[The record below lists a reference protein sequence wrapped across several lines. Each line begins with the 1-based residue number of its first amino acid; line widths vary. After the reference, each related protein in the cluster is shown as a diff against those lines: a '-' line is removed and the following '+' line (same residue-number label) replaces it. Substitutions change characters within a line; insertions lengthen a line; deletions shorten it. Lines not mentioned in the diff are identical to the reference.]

1 MAFTEGNTKRECY
14 YWGGLVGWKRT
25 KSHGGCVLNERAV
38 KKIKRLKGGA
48 LSLFCYRLDVKMG
61 GVDYL
66 TTTLALFTM

>member
-1 MAFTEGNTKRECY
+1 MFLFGGFEGRKI
-14 YWGGLVGWKRT
+14 T

-38 KKIKRLKGGA
+38 KKIKRLKGC
-48 LSLFCYRLDVKMG
+48 LQPLCYRLDAKMG